1 MIFVFIRIIP
11 SALLVLMFF
20 FFTCVD
26 VFLTCSA
33 STSLHHKLR
42 QIRAVKSRLEEIRA
56 GLSSLG
62 EESSKSIVSSKLLEN
77 INPVRAIE
85 NLILFSTDTFASL
98 LALKP
103 ELKLELD
110 GTSLEEL
117 EEQLQLLYVQ
127 RTDAYIS
134 YLIAL
139 FEVGVSA
146 HCTGFLKLVG
156 QQHPVLTALTRT
168 GDGSVGFMGV
178 MSSSLILLQYYR
190 GLPR

>member
-1 MIFVFIRIIP
+1 
-11 SALLVLMFF
+11 
-20 FFTCVD
+20 

-42 QIRAVKSRLEEIRA
+42 QIRAVKTKLDEIRA

-62 EESSKSIVSSKLLEN
+62 EDGIKNFASSKLLEN
-77 INPVRAIE
+77 LNPVRAIE
-85 NLILFSTDTFASL
+85 NLTLFSTDIIASL
-98 LALKP
+98 LTLEP

-117 EEQLQLLYVQ
+117 EEQLQRLYVQ
-127 RTDAYIS
+127 RTDAYIA
-134 YLIAL
+134 YFIAL

-146 HCTGFLKLVG
+146 HYTGFLKFVG
-156 QQHPVLTALTRT
+156 QQHPGLTSLTCT